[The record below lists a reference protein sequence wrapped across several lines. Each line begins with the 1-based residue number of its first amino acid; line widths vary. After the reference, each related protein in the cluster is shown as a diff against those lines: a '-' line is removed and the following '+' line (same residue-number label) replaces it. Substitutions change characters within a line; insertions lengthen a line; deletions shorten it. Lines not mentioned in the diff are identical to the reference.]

1 MTTKEILLEEIEQA
15 PDFLLEEVLDFLL
28 FAKSRHTQEQPKIT
42 SSKLP
47 YRPASGR
54 SLLRHAG
61 KWAGND
67 QEKCLQ
73 MVYDSRGEVDFY
85 KHESF

>member
-1 MTTKEILLEEIEQA
+1 MTIKETLLEEIEQA

-28 FAKSRHTQEQPKIT
+28 FTKSRHTLEQLKPT

-54 SLLRHAG
+54 SFLRHAG
-61 KWAGND
+61 KWAGDD

-73 MVYDSRGEVDFY
+73 MVYDSRGEVDFH
-85 KHESF
+85 KHEAF